1 MPTNLVYPLQL
12 PIPGRHLPP
21 TPPIGPGG
29 TCEEAG
35 LKPLRLNCDRRLDLM
50 EADADIDTS
59 SAPRL
64 SCLDS

>member
-1 MPTNLVYPLQL
+1 METGVPTNLVYPFQL

-35 LKPLRLNCDRRLDLM
+35 LKPLRLNCDRRLG
-50 EADADIDTS
+50 TS
-59 SAPRL
+59 WKQTQT
-64 SCLDS
+64 